1 MAVGHRRAGHGTGA
15 KRRRVL
21 RPRSA
26 VSVGAPDGRVAGK
39 VSGRGSTGGAEA
51 KRHWTRRT
59 RSALLGN
66 PPATSHSLPR
76 RFRGHDYRAASTG
89 PSPRFPRFAGPGSAV
104 TTYGAGAREITRAAS
119 GRATAPTTSSGVGD
133 DPGKG
138 GGFGT
143 SQDARPARAA
153 AQDSFSGLEAS
164 RSSISSTTRS
174 WGSSAALM
182 RYLRLP
188 PSAGTTCTTV

>member
-1 MAVGHRRAGHGTGA
+1 VMVVTYRAH
-15 KRRRVL
+15 
-21 RPRSA
+21 
-26 VSVGAPDGRVAGK
+26 APDPENSR
-39 VSGRGSTGGAEA
+39 TA
-51 KRHWTRRT
+51 KFWG
-59 RSALLGN
+59 L
-66 PPATSHSLPR
+66 
-76 RFRGHDYRAASTG
+76 
-89 PSPRFPRFAGPGSAV
+89 
-104 TTYGAGAREITRAAS
+104 
-119 GRATAPTTSSGVGD
+119 
-133 DPGKG
+133 
-138 GGFGT
+138 GT

>member
-1 MAVGHRRAGHGTGA
+1 VMVVTYRAH
-15 KRRRVL
+15 
-21 RPRSA
+21 
-26 VSVGAPDGRVAGK
+26 APDPENSR
-39 VSGRGSTGGAEA
+39 TA
-51 KRHWTRRT
+51 KK
-59 RSALLGN
+59 
-66 PPATSHSLPR
+66 
-76 RFRGHDYRAASTG
+76 F
-89 PSPRFPRFAGPGSAV
+89 
-104 TTYGAGAREITRAAS
+104 
-119 GRATAPTTSSGVGD
+119 GD
-133 DPGKG
+133 L
-138 GGFGT
+138 GT